1 MKLIGRLLILLLVM
15 ALTAL
20 ATFGITTWYYRI
32 PVLKDA
38 SLQLYG
44 SIGAG
49 VLSLLAGLLLVA
61 SKKKKKTAV
70 KADEPVTK
78 TEKKIETARVI
89 TPKKEEIGI
98 MVDEIPI
105 QPEVPEMPAYD
116 EPDIDLFNTSMAMPV
131 ITPEQEAAEAEKA
144 RQGEPDLQ
152 PMGDSALDNV
162 PLVNYEDGPEEVKQA
177 FIDDTTRVINM
188 ASLRD
193 YLNKTEK
200 ENGEDK
206 TTVSKASVSPIQ
218 TVVSPFGPRKT
229 STEEV
234 LNELSAQQVSEP
246 VEEVIAETAEEVIEE
261 PAENV
266 ENTVEEIITEVPF
279 EEEISFDH
287 PYFDTVK
294 QEEPAEQE
302 AQPAEEIRQ
311 EEIQPE
317 EPAEE
322 VAEVIEEQEV
332 QPEETAEVQP
342 AEAVEEQPQWT
353 ATERVITEP
362 ERQLQPQEADELD
375 NTLTKT
381 REQFI
386 TRSNISYIDE
396 SGKPQFRVTQEIK
409 KVEVSDEELGIGK
422 DFEGFDVR
430 AERNERINHILNTI
444 ITLLAI
450 RLALIVIYYFYT
462 KFFG

>member
-1 MKLIGRLLILLLVM
+1 MKFIGKLLILLLVM

-49 VLSLLAGLLLVA
+49 VLSLLAGLLLTT
-61 SKKKKKTAV
+61 SKKKKKPAV
-70 KADEPVTK
+70 KAEEPAAK
-78 TEKKIETARVI
+78 AEKKIETAKVI
-89 TPKKEEIGI
+89 TPKQEEMGI

-152 PMGDSALDNV
+152 PMGDSVGAENH
-162 PLVNYEDGPEEVKQA
+162 EDSPEDVTQP
-177 FIDDTTRVINM
+177 FIDDTTRVINI
-188 ASLRD
+188 ASLRE

-200 ENGEDK
+200 ENTEDK

-218 TVVSPFGPRKT
+218 TVVSPFGPR
-229 STEEV
+229 STGSIVEAISQPSGDVVPEK
-234 LNELSAQQVSEP
+234 
-246 VEEVIAETAEEVIEE
+246 VEEVIEEVIEE
-261 PAENV
+261 PTQTV
-266 ENTVEEIITEVPF
+266 ENTVEEIVTEIPF

-287 PYFDTVK
+287 PYFDTV
-294 QEEPAEQE
+294 
-302 AQPAEEIRQ
+302 
-311 EEIQPE
+311 QPE
-317 EPAEE
+317 EPQQ
-322 VAEVIEEQEV
+322 QEV
-332 QPEETAEVQP
+332 QAEETVPAEEAVPEEAKSEEPIEESVEEPVQP
-342 AEAVEEQPQWT
+342 EAVQEEEQPQWT

-362 ERQLQPQEADELD
+362 EQQPERQLQPEESADLD

-430 AERNERINHILNTI
+430 AERNEKINHILNTI
-444 ITLLAI
+444 IALLSI
-450 RLALIVIYYFYT
+450 GLAMIVIYYFYT

>member
-1 MKLIGRLLILLLVM
+1 MKFMGKLLILLLVM
-15 ALTAL
+15 ALTGL

-44 SIGAG
+44 SIAAA
-49 VLSLLAGLLLVA
+49 VLALLVGLLLTV

-70 KADEPVTK
+70 KADETAVK
-78 TEKKIETARVI
+78 AEKKIETARVI
-89 TPKKEEIGI
+89 TAKPEENGI
-98 MVDEIPI
+98 TVDEIPT
-105 QPEVPEMPAYD
+105 QPDLPEMPTYE

-131 ITPEQEAAEAEKA
+131 ITPEQEAAEARKA
-144 RQGEPDLQ
+144 GVEPDLQ
-152 PMGDSALDNV
+152 PMDGNGELDNV
-162 PLVNYEDGPEEVKQA
+162 SLVNYEDGPEEVKKP

-206 TTVSKASVSPIQ
+206 TTVSKAAVSPIQ

-229 STEEV
+229 KTEEEIIEA
-234 LNELSAQQVSEP
+234 LQQEAEQP
-246 VEEVIAETAEEVIEE
+246 AEETSQQPSETAG
-261 PAENV
+261 
-266 ENTVEEIITEVPF
+266 NTVEEVVTEIPF
-279 EEEISFDH
+279 EEESGSDH
-287 PYFDTVK
+287 PYFDTV
-294 QEEPAEQE
+294 QPEEPEYEEVPAEQQ
-302 AQPAEEIRQ
+302 QPVREPLPEEIKT
-311 EEIQPE
+311 E

-322 VAEVIEEQEV
+322 VKQEQ
-332 QPEETAEVQP
+332 QPE
-342 AEAVEEQPQWT
+342 WT
-353 ATERVITEP
+353 PTERVITEEEKEP
-362 ERQLQPQEADELD
+362 ERQLQPEEEDKLD

-396 SGKPQFRVTQEIK
+396 TGKPQFRVTQEIK

-430 AERNERINHILNTI
+430 AERNEKINHILNTI
-444 ITLLAI
+444 ITILAI
-450 RLALIVIYYFYT
+450 RLAMIVIYYFYT

>member
-70 KADEPVTK
+70 KAEEPAVK

-131 ITPEQEAAEAEKA
+131 ITPEQEAAEAEQA
-144 RQGEPDLQ
+144 RKGEPDLQ
-152 PMGDSALDNV
+152 PMDDSAAMDSV
-162 PLVNYEDGPEEVKQA
+162 PLANYEDGPEEVKQA
-177 FIDDTTRVINM
+177 FIDDTTRVINI

-193 YLNKTEK
+193 YLNRTEK

-218 TVVSPFGPRKT
+218 TVVSPFGPRSTGSIVEAINQT
-229 STEEV
+229 SGDVVPEK
-234 LNELSAQQVSEP
+234 
-246 VEEVIAETAEEVIEE
+246 VEEVIEHVIEE
-261 PAENV
+261 PAQTV
-266 ENTVEEIITEVPF
+266 ENTAEEIVTEIPF

-287 PYFDTVK
+287 PYFDTV
-294 QEEPAEQE
+294 
-302 AQPAEEIRQ
+302 
-311 EEIQPE
+311 QPE
-317 EPAEE
+317 EPQQEEVQAEE
-322 VAEVIEEQEV
+322 TKPAEETEPEETKAEEPVAEQQV
-332 QPEETAEVQP
+332 QPEEVR
-342 AEAVEEQPQWT
+342 EEQPQWT

-362 ERQLQPQEADELD
+362 EQEPERQLQPQEDDELD

>member
-1 MKLIGRLLILLLVM
+1 MKFIGKLLILLLVM

-49 VLSLLAGLLLVA
+49 VLSLLAGLLLTT
-61 SKKKKKTAV
+61 SKKKKKPAV
-70 KADEPVTK
+70 KAEEPAAK
-78 TEKKIETARVI
+78 AEKKIETAKVI
-89 TPKKEEIGI
+89 TPKQEEMGI

-152 PMGDSALDNV
+152 PMGDSVGAENH
-162 PLVNYEDGPEEVKQA
+162 EDSPEDVTQP
-177 FIDDTTRVINM
+177 FIDDTTRVINI
-188 ASLRD
+188 ASLRE

-200 ENGEDK
+200 ENTEDK

-218 TVVSPFGPRKT
+218 TVVSPFGPR
-229 STEEV
+229 STGSIVEAISQPSGDVVPEK
-234 LNELSAQQVSEP
+234 
-246 VEEVIAETAEEVIEE
+246 VEEVIEEVIEE
-261 PAENV
+261 PAQNV
-266 ENTVEEIITEVPF
+266 ENTVEEIVTEIPF

-287 PYFDTVK
+287 PYFDTV
-294 QEEPAEQE
+294 
-302 AQPAEEIRQ
+302 
-311 EEIQPE
+311 QPE
-317 EPAEE
+317 EPQQ
-322 VAEVIEEQEV
+322 QEV
-332 QPEETAEVQP
+332 QAEETVPAEEAVPEETKAEEPVAEEQAQP
-342 AEAVEEQPQWT
+342 EAVQEEEQPEWT

-362 ERQLQPQEADELD
+362 EQQPERQLQPEEPADLD

-430 AERNERINHILNTI
+430 AERNEKINHILNTI
-444 ITLLAI
+444 IALLSI
-450 RLALIVIYYFYT
+450 GLAMIVIYYFYT

>member
-1 MKLIGRLLILLLVM
+1 MKFIGKLLILLLVM

-49 VLSLLAGLLLVA
+49 VLSLLAGLLLTT
-61 SKKKKKTAV
+61 SKKKKKPAV
-70 KADEPVTK
+70 KAEEPAAK
-78 TEKKIETARVI
+78 AEKKIETAKVI
-89 TPKKEEIGI
+89 TPKQEEMGI

-152 PMGDSALDNV
+152 PMGDSVGAENH
-162 PLVNYEDGPEEVKQA
+162 EDSPEDVTQP
-177 FIDDTTRVINM
+177 FIDDTTRVINI
-188 ASLRD
+188 ASLRE

-200 ENGEDK
+200 ENTEDK

-218 TVVSPFGPRKT
+218 TVVSPFGPR
-229 STEEV
+229 STGSIVEAISQPSGDVVPEK
-234 LNELSAQQVSEP
+234 
-246 VEEVIAETAEEVIEE
+246 VEEVIEEVIEE
-261 PAENV
+261 PAQNV
-266 ENTVEEIITEVPF
+266 ENTVEEIVTEIPF

-287 PYFDTVK
+287 PYFDTV
-294 QEEPAEQE
+294 
-302 AQPAEEIRQ
+302 
-311 EEIQPE
+311 QPE
-317 EPAEE
+317 EPQQ
-322 VAEVIEEQEV
+322 QEV
-332 QPEETAEVQP
+332 QAEETVPAEEAVPEETKAEEPVEELVEEPVQP
-342 AEAVEEQPQWT
+342 EAVQEEEQPEWT

-362 ERQLQPQEADELD
+362 EQQPERQLQPEEPADLD

-430 AERNERINHILNTI
+430 AERNEKINHILNTI
-444 ITLLAI
+444 IALLSI
-450 RLALIVIYYFYT
+450 GLAMIVIYYFYT

>member
-1 MKLIGRLLILLLVM
+1 MKFIGKLLILLLVM

-38 SLQLYG
+38 YLPLYG

-49 VLSLLAGLLLVA
+49 VLSLLAGLLLTT
-61 SKKKKKTAV
+61 SKKKKKPAV
-70 KADEPVTK
+70 KAEEPVAK
-78 TEKKIETARVI
+78 GEKKIETAKVI
-89 TPKKEEIGI
+89 TPKQEEMGI

-152 PMGDSALDNV
+152 PMGDSAGADNH
-162 PLVNYEDGPEEVKQA
+162 EDSPEDVTQP
-177 FIDDTTRVINM
+177 FIDDTTRVINI
-188 ASLRD
+188 ASLRE

-200 ENGEDK
+200 ENTEDK

-218 TVVSPFGPRKT
+218 TVVSPFGPR
-229 STEEV
+229 STGSIVEAISQPSGDVVPEK
-234 LNELSAQQVSEP
+234 
-246 VEEVIAETAEEVIEE
+246 VEEVIEEVIEE
-261 PAENV
+261 PAQNV
-266 ENTVEEIITEVPF
+266 ENTVEEIVTEIPF

-287 PYFDTVK
+287 PYFDTV
-294 QEEPAEQE
+294 
-302 AQPAEEIRQ
+302 
-311 EEIQPE
+311 QPE
-317 EPAEE
+317 EPQQQEIQAEE
-322 VAEVIEEQEV
+322 TVPAVEAV
-332 QPEETAEVQP
+332 PEETKAEEPVAEEQAQP
-342 AEAVEEQPQWT
+342 EAVQEEEQPEWT

-362 ERQLQPQEADELD
+362 EQQPERQLQPEEPADLD

-430 AERNERINHILNTI
+430 AERNEKINHILNTI
-444 ITLLAI
+444 IALLSI
-450 RLALIVIYYFYT
+450 GLAMIVIYYFYT